1 MSEAK
6 SKGTVASKM
15 KWFPRLPVGCG
26 GGWLG
31 VAAGSRSGV
40 ASRCD
45 QIDDPPMCHP
55 GWWWWWSWPKC
66 HPGRYLEQDWK
77 SEDGEPRMT
86 NPGLRS
92 PNSSPKYQAIVSKEY
107 KVTYQEQPWQ
117 KRAKLPR
124 GERFQKVGWQEHR
137 SYRCI
142 CPLTPL
148 PVLVVAILSS
158 PSSKYINHHHHS
170 ILVLSRGHI
179 HLHAQCT
186 LHYILHKSSS
196 MLMQKEAVPA

>member
-1 MSEAK
+1 MPPA
-6 SKGTVASKM
+6 VI
-15 KWFPRLPVGCG
+15 RLIIRQCATQADGDDDHGDVNVIQ
-26 GGWLG
+26 G
-31 VAAGSRSGV
+31 VFWNKTGN
-40 ASRCD
+40 
-45 QIDDPPMCHP
+45 Q
-55 GWWWWWSWPKC
+55 
-66 HPGRYLEQDWK
+66 
-77 SEDGEPRMT
+77 RMT

-117 KRAKLPR
+117 KKAKLPR
-124 GERFQKVGWQEHR
+124 GERLQKVGWQEHR

-186 LHYILHKSSS
+186 LHYILHKSSP